1 MADSINE
8 LIEKLSAID
17 ESGRKISDSVMEQ
30 QKAIR
35 KEHDERI
42 AAYKK
47 QLTQES
53 EEKLNKLSEELR
65 EKSEREIKEYEAELN
80 SSLIHMETEYK
91 ENKDKWINEI
101 FETVIGE

>member
-17 ESGRKISDSVMEQ
+17 ESARKVSDSVIER

-42 AAYKK
+42 AAYKT
-47 QLTQES
+47 QLAKES
-53 EEKLNKLSEELR
+53 EEKLNRLSKELE
-65 EKSEREIKEYEAELN
+65 EKSAKEIAEYEAEIN
-80 SSLIHMETEYK
+80 SSLKKMETEYN
-91 ENKDKWINEI
+91 ENKDKWVNEI
-101 FETVIGE
+101 FETVIGV